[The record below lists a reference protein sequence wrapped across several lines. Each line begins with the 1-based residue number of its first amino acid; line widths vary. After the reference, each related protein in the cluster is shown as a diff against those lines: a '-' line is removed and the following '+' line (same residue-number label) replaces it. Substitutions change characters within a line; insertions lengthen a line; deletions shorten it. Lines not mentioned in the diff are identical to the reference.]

1 MLKGKKRSASA
12 SVFGGVYLQ
21 RRYLILFYSLLLTMV
36 AVRASGVLGADA
48 AFIRLI

>member
-1 MLKGKKRSASA
+1 MLKGKKRSSLA

-21 RRYLILFYSLLLTMV
+21 RRYMILFYSLLLTMV
-36 AVRASGVLGADA
+36 AVPASRVLGIDA

>member
-1 MLKGKKRSASA
+1 MLKGKKRSSSV
-12 SVFGGVYLQ
+12 SVFGGVYPQ

>member
-1 MLKGKKRSASA
+1 MLKGKKRSSSA

-36 AVRASGVLGADA
+36 AVGHRESWELPPLSLD
-48 AFIRLI
+48 